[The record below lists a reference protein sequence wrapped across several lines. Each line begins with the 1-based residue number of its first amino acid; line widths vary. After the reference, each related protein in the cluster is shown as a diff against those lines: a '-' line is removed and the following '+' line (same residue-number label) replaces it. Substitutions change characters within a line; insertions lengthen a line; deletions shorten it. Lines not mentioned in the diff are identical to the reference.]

1 MEKSEILIVFHT
13 AQYWS
18 PEIRKKFMEKPEI
31 QINFQTGAV
40 LVGGGET
47 RFSTLC
53 NPQNIAL
60 DSIFM
65 STLSNKYQIVYKTLE
80 VIGKH

>member
-1 MEKSEILIVFHT
+1 
-13 AQYWS
+13 
-18 PEIRKKFMEKPEI
+18 MEKPEI

-40 LVGGGET
+40 LVGGDGET

-80 VIGKH
+80 VIGKL

>member
-1 MEKSEILIVFHT
+1 
-13 AQYWS
+13 
-18 PEIRKKFMEKPEI
+18 MEKPEI
-31 QINFQTGAV
+31 QINFQTGAA
-40 LVGGGET
+40 LVGGGGET

-65 STLSNKYQIVYKTLE
+65 STLSHKYQIVYQTLE
-80 VIGKH
+80 VIGKLSGSQCKI